1 MKIKETLLSI
11 LGDLHPELDFENED
25 ALVTDGVLDSFDI
38 VSLVAQINSEFDITV
53 GIDELEPENFD
64 SVDAMEKLVESLL
77 D

>member
-1 MKIKETLLSI
+1 MKNKETLLSI
-11 LGDLHPELDFENED
+11 LGDLHPEIDFENED

-38 VSLVAQINSEFDITV
+38 VSLVAEINSEFDITV